1 MNFIMKCVILIS
13 KKGKEVANSSMKPL
27 FSKPYFTKFYSTQIK
42 CLVVVCVICTAVLL
56 NGCTHMKERSTS
68 EMPNLNIS
76 ALRDREIPI
85 NLIQYRNLYEDDP
98 THEED
103 WKLVIFAE
111 EVGFR
116 NGDIVLVAQDYYLVD
131 GDLMYISE
139 VSDQETTNDRIIPY
153 LQSKIDRKTLLK

>member
-1 MNFIMKCVILIS
+1 
-13 KKGKEVANSSMKPL
+13 
-27 FSKPYFTKFYSTQIK
+27 
-42 CLVVVCVICTAVLL
+42 
-56 NGCTHMKERSTS
+56 
-68 EMPNLNIS
+68 MPNLNIS
-76 ALRDREIPI
+76 TLRDREIPI

-131 GDLMYISE
+131 GDLIYICE

>member
-1 MNFIMKCVILIS
+1 MSSINVLIQNVRKPIVILTLLCVIL
-13 KKGKEVANSSMKPL
+13 
-27 FSKPYFTKFYSTQIK
+27 
-42 CLVVVCVICTAVLL
+42 TAVLL
-56 NGCTHMKERSTS
+56 NGCTHIKERSTS
-68 EMPNLNIS
+68 KIANLNIS
-76 ALRDREIPI
+76 VLRDRNIPI

-131 GDLMYISE
+131 GNTLIHICK